1 MITWFSFK
9 DRYSLLN
16 NKSAAI
22 WAVGWIHSSK
32 FGSKHLK
39 NKSKFQWFCS
49 NALFDYAA
57 PTCNIPIP
65 ILYHSAQFLKLA
77 VQCVLFN
84 TLTCKQCFQIN
95 FTGMGQLIFE
105 QWKALLYA
113 SSFIYCCFEIQQ
125 DLLHFNKI
133 KIEMDHKPME
143 IYVGEL
149 LNTRL
154 IEIY

>member
-1 MITWFSFK
+1 MRKRNYNILH
-9 DRYSLLN
+9 DQNR
-16 NKSAAI
+16 
-22 WAVGWIHSSK
+22 VG
-32 FGSKHLK
+32 
-39 NKSKFQWFCS
+39 
-49 NALFDYAA
+49 D
-57 PTCNIPIP
+57 
-65 ILYHSAQFLKLA
+65 
-77 VQCVLFN
+77 N
-84 TLTCKQCFQIN
+84 TFQIN